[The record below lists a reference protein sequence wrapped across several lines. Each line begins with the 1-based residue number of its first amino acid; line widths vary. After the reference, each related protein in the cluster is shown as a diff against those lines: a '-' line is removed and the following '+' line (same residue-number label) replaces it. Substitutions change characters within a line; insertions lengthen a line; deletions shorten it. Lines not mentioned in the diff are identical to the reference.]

1 MPKRKGLFITFEGGE
16 GCGKSTQARLLYNN
30 LESRNIP
37 VLLTHEPG
45 GTPLGNRIRGILKAK
60 RDYNISPQTEL
71 LLFAACRA
79 QLIRDV
85 ILPALDKGTNVIC
98 DRFSGSTLAYQGY
111 GRGLGLELI
120 KSINSKATGGLEP
133 DRIFLLDL
141 EPKAGLGR
149 KHNSGND
156 RFEAEKIAFHR
167 RVRDGYLELA
177 GRDPGR
183 WIVLEAQQPVEKLQ
197 KTILDRVWPILNKPV
212 SKQQ

>member
-30 LESRNIP
+30 LQHRSIP
-37 VLLTHEPG
+37 VVLTHEPG
-45 GTPLGNRIRGILKAK
+45 GTPLGNRIRGILKVK
-60 RDYNISPQTEL
+60 RDFNISAQAEL

-79 QLIRDV
+79 QIVRDV
-85 ILPALDKGTNVIC
+85 ILPALDDGSNVIC

-120 KSINSKATGGLEP
+120 ESINSAATNGLEP
-133 DRIFLLDL
+133 DLIFLLDFQP
-141 EPKAGLGR
+141 EAGLER
-149 KHNSGND
+149 KHNTGDD
-156 RFEAEKIAFHR
+156 RFEAEHIAFHR

-183 WIVLEAQQPVEKLQ
+183 WIVVEAQQPVEKLG
-197 KTILDRVWPILNKPV
+197 KTILDQVLPILNKAAP
-212 SKQQ
+212 